1 MLPDRLAWLFWTG
14 FTAVALGEAFLG
26 RKARQQGAPVAVR
39 QTSALMVM
47 GIAGILVLAVRAV
60 AAITRSVRNVDEA
73 AAAAFAEFLR
83 STGEG
88 LFSRPWVF
96 RGFVGV
102 YLIGS
107 LNDPYTWVDI
117 VTSAVVALT
126 GVLIG
131 LTALSLGCRW
141 WGGAAAVV
149 AYAVGILFFDGLSS
163 NKEPY
168 ANLFIAAYL
177 LVRLRPGDMTLNR
190 AFLSGLCLGGAVVA
204 KEQTVVLVL
213 VEPIVVMWQLIRGE
227 GPHLSRGLAHIGLMV
242 MGAATLPSFVLG
254 GFALHGQLGGLITV
268 TRDWAVSAGSP
279 FGSLRAFDPMD
290 GRVTPI
296 NVGTWFRA
304 YLPFWRT
311 PVTLAGVAELI
322 ALTVDHRRGK
332 GAGLPLVA
340 IGALSLAMIS
350 IGQRWFGH
358 YYMLAVPALTLLFV
372 LWVSVLPSAL
382 RAPGRRVF
390 AFALG
395 VFMLWGLTASV
406 MDMRHPEVWRPRMD
420 GIFVWPAQQ
429 GPFEH
434 AAAFLRERIPGGQRI
449 LVWGWQPQ
457 LYVAARRSPV
467 TRMVDPS
474 LGTARD
480 VLEDLNR
487 YGPPA
492 AAVLPGPQHFGIPS
506 QAEVVYALS
515 RHPEIARWLAEHHY
529 VPALLPAQAGRY
541 VILLRPDLAS
551 VEEIKA
557 AGPRS
562 LPIGLRGATKGLALS
577 LFRGRRGLRV
587 HG

>member
-14 FTAVALGEAFLG
+14 FTAIALGEAFLG

-39 QTSALMVM
+39 QTGALMAM
-47 GIAGILVLAVRAV
+47 GIAGVLVLAVRAV
-60 AAITRSVRNVDEA
+60 AAITRSGRNVDEA

-107 LNDPYTWVDI
+107 LDHPYTWVDI

-141 WGGAAAVV
+141 WGGAAAVA
-149 AYAVGILFFDGLSS
+149 AYALGILCFEGLSS

-204 KEQTVVLVL
+204 KEQTVVLGL
-213 VEPIVVMWQLIRGE
+213 VEPIVVIWQLIRGE
-227 GPHLSRGLAHIGLMV
+227 GPRLSRGLTHIALMV
-242 MGAATLPSFVLG
+242 MGAAILPSFILC
-254 GFALHGQLGGLITV
+254 GFALHGQLGGFITV

-279 FGSLRAFDPMD
+279 FGSLRAFDPMS
-290 GRVTPI
+290 GRIANI
-296 NVGTWFRA
+296 NVETWFRV
-304 YLPFWRT
+304 YLPYWRT

-332 GAGLPLVA
+332 GAGLPLVT

-350 IGQRWFGH
+350 IGQRWFDH
-358 YYMLAVPALTLLFV
+358 YYMLAVPVLTLLFV
-372 LWVSVLPSAL
+372 LWVSELPSAL
-382 RAPGRRVF
+382 GTPGRRVF
-390 AFALG
+390 ALALG
-395 VFMLWGLTASV
+395 VFMLWGLAAAV
-406 MDMRHPEVWRPRMD
+406 EDMTDPALRLSWIDGGTVSPAVQRPL
-420 GIFVWPAQQ
+420 
-429 GPFEH
+429 EH
-434 AAAFLRERIPGGQRI
+434 AAAFLRERIPSGQRI
-449 LVWGWQPQ
+449 LVWGWQPE

-492 AAVLPGPQHFGIPS
+492 AVVLPGPHHFGVPS

-515 RHPEIARWLAEHHY
+515 RHPELARWLAEHHY

-551 VEEIKA
+551 IEEINA
-557 AGPRS
+557 AGPQTG
-562 LPIGLRGATKGLALS
+562 PH
-577 LFRGRRGLRV
+577 RRGGPASASEGPMGHV
-587 HG
+587 ICQAQA

>member
-1 MLPDRLAWLFWTG
+1 MLPDRLAWLFWTS
-14 FTAVALGEAFLG
+14 FTAIALIEAFLG
-26 RKARQQGAPVAVR
+26 RKARQQGAPIVGR
-39 QTSALMVM
+39 QTGALMAMV
-47 GIAGILVLAVRAV
+47 IAGVLVLAVRAV
-60 AAITRSVRNVDEA
+60 AAITRSGRSVDEA

-107 LNDPYTWVDI
+107 LDDPFTRVEI

-149 AYAVGILFFDGLSS
+149 AYALGILCFEGLSS

-204 KEQTVVLVL
+204 KEQTVVLGL
-213 VEPIVVMWQLIRGE
+213 VEPIVVIWQFIRGE
-227 GPHLSRGLAHIGLMV
+227 GPRLSRGLAHITLMA
-242 MGAATLPSFVLG
+242 MGAAILPSLILC

-268 TRDWAVSAGSP
+268 IRDWAVSAGSP
-279 FGSLRAFDPMD
+279 FGSLRAFDPTG
-290 GRVTPI
+290 GRVAPI
-296 NVGTWFRA
+296 TWFRA
-304 YLPFWRT
+304 YLPLWRT

-322 ALTVDHRRGK
+322 ALTVDPRRGK

-358 YYMLAVPALTLLFV
+358 YYMLAVPILTLLFV
-372 LWVSVLPSAL
+372 LWVSELPSAL
-382 RAPGRRVF
+382 GAPGRRVF
-390 AFALG
+390 ALALG
-395 VFMLWGLTASV
+395 VFMLWGLTAAV
-406 MDMRHPEVWRPRMD
+406 RDMRHPELRRSRMD

-429 GPFEH
+429 RPFQH

-449 LVWGWQPQ
+449 MVWGWQPQ
-457 LYVAARRSPV
+457 LYIAARRSPV

-492 AAVLPGPQHFGIPS
+492 AVVLPGPQHFGVPT

-515 RHPEIARWLAEHHY
+515 RHPEIARWLTEHHY

-551 VEEIKA
+551 AEEIKA

-562 LPIGLRGATKGLALS
+562 LPIGLRGVTKGLVLS
-577 LFRGRRGLRV
+577 LLRGDAACRW